1 MAVAHVLNVV
11 SDEAEKLA
19 EDFRSYGD
27 LRWLSP
33 SKAFDIAISNL
44 PPDLLANTRVSAAH
58 KGVTADINLVTT
70 AQRRKMLLIAD
81 MDSTIITAECL
92 DELADF
98 AGLKAH
104 IAAITE
110 RAMRGEIEFASALR
124 ERVGLLK
131 GLPLVTLEQVWRER
145 IHLTPGAKTLIA
157 TMKAHGARCLLVS
170 GGFGYFTSRVAAAC
184 GFDEDRANTLIDDGR
199 TLTGMVGEP
208 ILGKE
213 AKLAA
218 LTGEAT
224 RLGLDLAATLT
235 VGDGANDLAMICEA
249 KEHGGLGIA
258 FHAKPMVAE
267 AAGARVDHG
276 DLTTLLYLQGYTDSE
291 MTA

>member
-11 SDEAEKLA
+11 ADEAEKLA

-33 SKAFDIAISNL
+33 SKAFDIAISDPATAIL
-44 PPDLLANTRVSAAH
+44 TDARAH
-58 KGVTADINLVTT
+58 ATQKTIAADINLVAT
-70 AQRRKMLLIAD
+70 AHRRKMLLIAD

-98 AGLKAH
+98 AGLKAR
-104 IAAITE
+104 ISAITE
-110 RAMRGEIEFASALR
+110 RAMRGEIEFSSALR

-131 GLPLVTLEQVWRER
+131 GLPLTTLEQVWRER

-184 GFDEDRANTLIDDGR
+184 GFDEDRANTLLDNGK

-218 LTGEAT
+218 LTDEAT
-224 RLGLDLAATLT
+224 RLGLDLAATLA
-235 VGDGANDLAMICEA
+235 VGDGANDLAMINEA

-258 FHAKPMVAE
+258 FHAKPVVAE

-276 DLTTLLYLQGYTDSE
+276 DLTTLLYLQGYTDTE